1 MARPRRQVKEGE
13 EDDQPT
19 YVLDESQDTLSKAEC
34 EALIAAAN
42 ASTDDEKH
50 IPSSEKISYD
60 VEEGESRKDEVA
72 REAPLLK
79 QPVAGIGG
87 SIKRKLVKVIGAEE
101 EDEEAPDKMDSGRTS
116 KKIRIKKGKKMK
128 LSFDEESID
137 P

>member
-19 YVLDESQDTLSKAEC
+19 YVLEESQDTLSKTEC

-50 IPSSEKISYD
+50 IPSSEKLSHD
-60 VEEGESRKDEVA
+60 VEEDDSRKDEVVK
-72 REAPLLK
+72 EAVLVK
-79 QPVAGIGG
+79 RPVAGIGG
-87 SIKRKLVKVIGAEE
+87 SVKRKLAKVIGTEE
-101 EDEEAPDKMDSGRTS
+101 EGEEASDNLDTGQTTE
-116 KKIRIKKGKKMK
+116 KIKVKKGKKIK

>member
-1 MARPRRQVKEGE
+1 MARPRRQVKDRE

-19 YVLDESQDTLSKAEC
+19 YVLEENQNTLSKAEC

-42 ASTDDEKH
+42 ASNDDEKRA
-50 IPSSEKISYD
+50 PSSEKTSYD
-60 VEEGESRKDEVA
+60 VEEGEPRKDEIA
-72 REAPLLK
+72 IEAVLVK

-87 SIKRKLVKVIGAEE
+87 SIKRKLAKVIGTEE
-101 EDEEAPDKMDSGRTS
+101 EDEEASNKMDSGKTS
-116 KKIRIKKGKKMK
+116 KKIKVKKGKKMK

>member
-19 YVLDESQDTLSKAEC
+19 YVLEESQDTLSKAEC

-42 ASTDDEKH
+42 TSTDNEKDVL
-50 IPSSEKISYD
+50 SSGKTSHD
-60 VEEGESRKDEVA
+60 VEEDESRKDEVA
-72 REAPLLK
+72 REAVLVK

-87 SIKRKLVKVIGAEE
+87 SVKRKLGKVIGTEE
-101 EDEEAPDKMDSGRTS
+101 KGEEASDKLDSGQTS
-116 KKIRIKKGKKMK
+116 KKIKVKKGKKIK
-128 LSFDEESID
+128 LSFDEECID

>member
-13 EDDQPT
+13 QDDQPT
-19 YVLDESQDTLSKAEC
+19 YVLEESQDNLSKAEC

-50 IPSSEKISYD
+50 VTSSEKTSNGA
-60 VEEGESRKDEVA
+60 EEGEPRKDEVA
-72 REAPLLK
+72 REAVLVK

-87 SIKRKLVKVIGAEE
+87 SIKRKLAKVIGPE
-101 EDEEAPDKMDSGRTS
+101 EDEEGSDKMDSGKTS
-116 KKIRIKKGKKMK
+116 KKVKVKKGKKMK
-128 LSFDEESID
+128 LSFDAEKID

>member
-19 YVLDESQDTLSKAEC
+19 YVVEDSQDTLSKAEC
-34 EALIAAAN
+34 EALIAAAI

-50 IPSSEKISYD
+50 VPSSEKSSHG
-60 VEEGESRKDEVA
+60 VEKGESRKDEVA
-72 REAPLLK
+72 TEAVLVK

-87 SIKRKLVKVIGAEE
+87 SIKRKSAKVIGTEE
-101 EDEEAPDKMDSGRTS
+101 EDETASDKKDSGKTS
-116 KKIRIKKGKKMK
+116 KKIRIKKGKKIK
-128 LSFDEESID
+128 LPFDEEGID

>member
-1 MARPRRQVKEGE
+1 MKEGE

-50 IPSSEKISYD
+50 VPSSEKTSYD

-72 REAPLLK
+72 REALLVK
-79 QPVAGIGG
+79 QPVAGIGV
-87 SIKRKLVKVIGAEE
+87 SIKRKLAKVIGTEE
-101 EDEEAPDKMDSGRTS
+101 EDEEAPDKMDSGKTS
-116 KKIRIKKGKKMK
+116 KNIKVKKGKKMK

>member
-1 MARPRRQVKEGE
+1 MARPRRQAKEGE
-13 EDDQPT
+13 QDDQPT
-19 YVLDESQDTLSKAEC
+19 YVLEESQDTLSKAEC

-50 IPSSEKISYD
+50 VSSSEKTSNG

-72 REAPLLK
+72 RESVLAK

-87 SIKRKLVKVIGAEE
+87 SIKRKLAKVIGTEE
-101 EDEEAPDKMDSGRTS
+101 EDEEASDKVDSGKTS
-116 KKIRIKKGKKMK
+116 KKIKVKKGKKMK
-128 LSFDEESID
+128 LSFDEESLD